1 MDIVRQRSF
10 FQRYKRQI
18 YSASALIGLIAVFSL
33 IHSVLQPATLQ
44 VKKDTL
50 LMDTVQRGDLSITVL
65 GHGKLVPRKVVWIS
79 SQAAGKVEEILVK
92 PGSVLASGDVLARLS
107 NLELERETEEERWN
121 LMAQRADRVALIE
134 NLETRLLT
142 QDSAVSRAKYS
153 YQSLALKH
161 KAQEQLIKEGRGAI
175 SLIEFRQIELN
186 VKQAKEIWDIE
197 QEILQKLK
205 ADNIAAKNASEARLS
220 QLEENLQFKE
230 SSLESLAIRAP
241 SDGVVQEVVQEVG
254 QRVDAGASLFKLV
267 NPQDVLATI
276 QIPEVQA
283 RLIQLKQK
291 VIMNLRSQIVE
302 GVVSRIDPA
311 VVNGSVNVD
320 VEFVTEGVD
329 GIRPDLSVEG
339 EIIIEQLNDVEYVKR
354 TAFSRENQFS
364 TVYVKDPN
372 NNTAYQREVKFGRS
386 SVDKIEVLSGLNQGE
401 VVLLNNPTPWLSYPQ
416 ILIK

>member
-1 MDIVRQRSF
+1 
-10 FQRYKRQI
+10 
-18 YSASALIGLIAVFSL
+18 
-33 IHSVLQPATLQ
+33 
-44 VKKDTL
+44 
-50 LMDTVQRGDLSITVL
+50 MDTVQRGDLSITVL

-107 NLELERETEEERWN
+107 NLELERETEEARWN

-205 ADNIAAKNASEARLS
+205 ADNIAAKNASEARLN